1 MKLTITNFE
10 RIVLTEGLQALK
22 AEMEVKGFVSDK
34 NTPDTITDLLIKLI
48 PTPMVKK
55 VIKEKKYMFSFEGG
69 GWNTI
74 WAKTKRGAI
83 KAAAKEYKGHE
94 GLTPIH
100 NSFHIQTDEGE
111 RSALSLFY

>member
-48 PTPMVKK
+48 PTPVVKK

-83 KAAAKEYKGHE
+83 KAAEKEYKGSDT
-94 GLTPIH
+94 LNPIS
-100 NSFHIQTDEGE
+100 NSFHIQTEEGE
-111 RSALSLFY
+111 KSALSLFY